1 MLPGA
6 GWSRPRLIPDQPL
19 DLFLQ
24 TLIDG
29 ILIGGLIIAVG
40 VGFSL
45 CFGVMHIVDFAV
57 GEWVMLG
64 AYTAYWLVRFFQ
76 YDPMMFLP
84 AVFGVFFAAGW
95 LVHPL
100 IYRAVSTRRHHP
112 ALMGL
117 VFTFGLSTL
126 AKGGAL
132 SAWGYHIRS
141 VTTWLSGESVSLGVT
156 TIPALRFAGF
166 VFGVLV
172 TILFM
177 VFLYTTRLGVSI
189 RATAQDR
196 EMADLLGID
205 ARRIGALV
213 YATYA
218 GLTGMTGV
226 LIGALFSIHAAMGA
240 KYVTLAFFVV
250 VLAGMGY
257 VPGVIV
263 AGLLL
268 GLIQSFVGVY
278 VSGRYTL
285 LALFLL
291 MYVSLIVAPKGI
303 LRRGL

>member
-1 MLPGA
+1 LE
-6 GWSRPRLIPDQPL
+6 
-19 DLFLQ
+19 LFLQ

-29 ILIGGLIIAVG
+29 ALIGGLIIVVG

-57 GEWVMLG
+57 GEWIMLG
-64 AYTAYWLVRFFQ
+64 AYAAYWLVRFLGH
-76 YDPMMFLP
+76 DPMTYLPLIFL
-84 AVFGVFFAAGW
+84 VFFAAGW
-95 LVHPL
+95 MVYPL

-132 SAWGYHIRS
+132 SAWGYHVRS
-141 VTTWLSGESVSLGVT
+141 VTTWLSGQSVSLGVT
-156 TIPALRFAGF
+156 TVPALRFAGF
-166 VFGVLV
+166 VFGVAV
-172 TILFM
+172 TLLFM
-177 VFLYTTRLGVSI
+177 AFLYGTRMGISI

-196 EMADLLGID
+196 DTAALLGVD
-205 ARRIGALV
+205 VRRVGGLV
-213 YATYA
+213 YALYA
-218 GLTGMTGV
+218 GLTGMTGI

-240 KYVTLAFFVV
+240 KYVIFAFFVV

-257 VPGVIV
+257 VPGVVV

-268 GLIQSFVGVY
+268 GLIQSFVAVY

-285 LALFLL
+285 FALFLL
-291 MYVSLIVAPKGI
+291 MYATLLIAPRGI
-303 LRRGL
+303 LRKGL